1 MAIWRIAVPLLCVAD
16 SLCER
21 AAMVRPPDKLGFT
34 PLVQSGWNRSG
45 FRTADCAT
53 PASNRRGQI
62 SAPDTDEA
70 RVVTMRSGFLA
81 ALLLIVPWVTGC
93 RLGGFSAG
101 VSSDPA
107 GPTFDTSSLGPPG
120 GGRSGQSYG
129 KSGRARLRA
138 STAEEQE
145 GGAVASRPPRRPRTL
160 SSPAE
165 READS
170 AGPTASLNA
179 AAESDT
185 LESDEPAHSR
195 ALPVS
200 SEEPEVLGRSPRPK
214 PVRTIPTEETSD
226 E

>member
-1 MAIWRIAVPLLCVAD
+1 MT
-16 SLCER
+16 E
-21 AAMVRPPDKLGFT
+21 
-34 PLVQSGWNRSG
+34 
-45 FRTADCAT
+45 CAT
-53 PASNRRGQI
+53 SASNRGGRI
-62 SAPDTDEA
+62 STPHTGEV
-70 RVVTMRSGFLA
+70 RVDMMRRGFLA
-81 ALLLIVPWVTGC
+81 ALLLMVPWLTGC
-93 RLGGFSAG
+93 QLGGFSAG

-138 STAEEQE
+138 STSEESRDGE
-145 GGAVASRPPRRPRTL
+145 VASRPSRRPRTL

-165 READS
+165 REVDAT
-170 AGPTASLNA
+170 GPTASLEADA
-179 AAESDT
+179 ASTPVESG
-185 LESDEPAHSR
+185 EPASDEPARSR

-214 PVRTIPTEETSD
+214 PVRTIPTEAPTD